1 MSNTGSKTRR
11 SWPVRLAWDELRLQ
25 LDFLQFLRATA
36 VNKVAGLSR
45 SAAAA
50 TPLSSS
56 PRMSALG
63 VLKHLTAAER
73 WWLAI
78 EAGGAD
84 LPSLWAGT
92 PDPSWDLTDDDT
104 PASVVATY
112 KAEWARVEKAL
123 HGLGPDDRTRRR
135 SEFTVRWVLA
145 HVVQE
150 TARHVGH
157 LDILRELADGEV
169 GE

>member
-1 MSNTGSKTRR
+1 MSNTSSKMRR
-11 SWPVRLAWDELRLQ
+11 SWPARLAWDELRVQ

-36 VNKVAGLSR
+36 VNKVAGLTPA
-45 SAAAA
+45 AAAA
-50 TPLSSS
+50 TPLPTS

-63 VLKHLTAAER
+63 VLKHLTAVER

-84 LPSLWAGT
+84 LPSLWPGK
-92 PDPSWDLTDDDT
+92 PDPSWDLTEDDT
-104 PASVVATY
+104 PASVVAAY

-123 HGLGPDDRTRRR
+123 HGLTPDDRTRRR

-157 LDILRELADGEV
+157 LDVLRELADGEV